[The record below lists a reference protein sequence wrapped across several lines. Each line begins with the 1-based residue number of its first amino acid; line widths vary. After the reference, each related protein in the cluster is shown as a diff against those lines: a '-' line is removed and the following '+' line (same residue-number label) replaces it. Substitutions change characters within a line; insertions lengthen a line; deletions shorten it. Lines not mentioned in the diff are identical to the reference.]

1 MEEHEHLPDTNQL
14 SVLIST
20 ILLAYAVSPF
30 IKIPDAGIQIQLGLG
45 SFTFPINFSTI
56 VSLIVALLAGLGM
69 DSILRKHP
77 HFSGGSTLQHAMLP
91 ALTAWAIGIP
101 LSSLKFQPTWWVL
114 FALGGFLLVLVF
126 VAEYI
131 VMDFSDVRFA
141 LSSIGLTA
149 LSFAL
154 FLILG
159 IALRSSGARLYL
171 MVPSLA
177 VPLALVSLRTLYLR
191 LNGRWQVAWT
201 VGIVISVMQLAIALQ
216 YLPVSPVSYGLILV
230 GGAYGVTTL
239 AGYLEEGRPW
249 RSAVIEPGI
258 VALCLIGVALAMG

>member
-30 IKIPDAGIQIQLGLG
+30 IKIPDAGIQIQLPFGTF
-45 SFTFPINFSTI
+45 SFPINFLTI
-56 VSLIVALLAGLGM
+56 VSFIVALLAGLGM
-69 DSILRKHP
+69 DTILRKHP
-77 HFSGGSTLQHAMLP
+77 HFSGGSTVQHAMLP
-91 ALTAWAIGIP
+91 ALTAWAIGFP
-101 LSSLKFQPTWWVL
+101 LGSLTFQLGWWVL
-114 FALGGFLLVLVF
+114 FILGGILLVLVF
-126 VAEYI
+126 IAEYI

-171 MVPSLA
+171 MVPTLA
-177 VPLALVSLRTLYLR
+177 IPLALVSLRTLYLR
-191 LNGRWQVAWT
+191 LNGHWYLAWAA
-201 VGIVISVMQLAIALQ
+201 GIVVLVMQLAIALQ

-239 AGYLEEGRPW
+239 AGYLEEGRTW
-249 RSAVIEPGI
+249 RSALIEPGI
-258 VALCLIGVALAMG
+258 VTLFLVVIALVIG